1 MLQDNFALALSNIV
15 NDARVYKTYDTD
27 QGLDPAKNYM
37 HAYCFSHKKY

>member
-37 HAYCFSHKKY
+37 RAYRFSHKKY